1 MSVGVVT
8 PERVAR
14 LLLMACLASF
24 ALPLRAAADT
34 PLICATTVPQHA
46 VAPKLPAILHN
57 EFEGSYD
64 VRFVVGVDGRTRDIH
79 VHANNLRPIGR
90 SHGQPVG
97 YDEAV
102 LAAVRQW
109 QYAKQPRPCHVST
122 SVQINYQD
130 ASGEMSN

>member
-14 LLLMACLASF
+14 LLLTAYLASF

-34 PLICATTVPQHA
+34 PLIYATTVPQHA

-64 VRFVVGVDGRTRDIH
+64 AVAIRQATEALPRVDVSADQLPGR
-79 VHANNLRPIGR
+79 LG
-90 SHGQPVG
+90 
-97 YDEAV
+97 
-102 LAAVRQW
+102 
-109 QYAKQPRPCHVST
+109 
-122 SVQINYQD
+122 
-130 ASGEMSN
+130 